1 MGRSIRKTYPV
12 KLNYIVRLN
21 AGRLQK
27 STGIP
32 ASLVHRIRRGEV
44 KSFSP
49 STIAKL
55 SKVYDEYWKAREV
68 KHGARPDEAAS
79 WVKADRPPEYF
90 RKKEDAL
97 LNAARKVQEAR
108 INRDRLSPG
117 FNSTWHT
124 LTDILDQMARD
135 TSRTADDWTLYV
147 RKVITG
153 TLRQAQGPNAPRP
166 VRYTSARIAQW
177 KADNAK
183 HKRRR
188 RQEVR
193 READRRKPA

>member
-1 MGRSIRKTYPV
+1 MGRSARKTYPV

-27 STGIP
+27 SAGIP

-44 KSFSP
+44 KNFSP

-68 KHGARPDEAAS
+68 KHGARPDEALS
-79 WVKADRPPEYF
+79 WVKANRPPEYF
-90 RKKEDAL
+90 RKKEKAL
-97 LNAARKVQEAR
+97 LETALKIQEAR
-108 INRDRLSPG
+108 IQRDRTEDGVLHPS
-117 FNSTWHT
+117 WHP
-124 LTDILDQMARD
+124 LEGLDGILAQMARD
-135 TSRTADDWTLYV
+135 TSRTADDWTKYV
-147 RKVITG
+147 KKVITG
-153 TLRQAQGPNAPRP
+153 TWGGPRP
-166 VRYTSARIAQW
+166 VRYTSARTAQW

-183 HKRRR
+183 YKRRR